1 MKTVYIK
8 FNTSA
13 DKVRGFYQLATK
25 AQVSS
30 LPDGI
35 YVVPVFSLRILD
47 AQHISYRRATDE
59 EVANAHDKIRNPF
72 ALVLQ

>member
-8 FNTSA
+8 FNTKT

-35 YVVPVFSLRILD
+35 YAVPVSSLRILD

-59 EVANAHDKIRNPF
+59 EVTNAHDKIRNPF